1 MSRYN
6 EYGWPQYVSV
16 GERRAKARRKVE
28 KLRKKGRVIRPIE
41 IQGRKIARSFW
52 GEAWCKHLEK
62 FSDYENRLPRGRSY
76 VRHGSVCH
84 LDIKRGVVE
93 AMVMGSR
100 LYNVKVTIKKL
111 PKAKWELVK
120 EHCAGRI
127 GSLMELLQGRISQ
140 HVMEVVTDRDRGI
153 FPHPREIKLE
163 CNCPDW
169 AVMCKHVAAVLY
181 GVGVRLDECPELLF
195 LLRGVDFEEL
205 ISSEAAIVAT
215 VNAGKK
221 SGRRRIDEGALGNV
235 FGIEMAEDEKPA
247 VIHPARVSTLTAA
260 SGKKARRKPASS
272 RPAAAKP
279 VKKRLTGPRAG
290 KKDPRTAKTGS
301 PARKRPDRGPRKAA
315 NVTAAEVRR
324 LRKKFRISQLQF
336 GHLLGVSRSTVANWE
351 KKRGKLKIKNHTLL
365 AWSKVKSLSRED
377 ARRRMNED

>member
-16 GERRAKARRKVE
+16 GERRAKARRKVD
-28 KLRKKGRVIRPIE
+28 KLRRKGDVIRPIE
-41 IQGRKIARSFW
+41 ILGRKIAHSFW
-52 GEAWCKHLEK
+52 GMAWCKHLEK

-84 LDIKRGVVE
+84 LEIKRGVVE
-93 AMVMGSR
+93 AMVMGTR

-127 GSLMELLQGRISQ
+127 GSLMELLQGHISQ
-140 HVMEVVTDRDRGI
+140 HVMEVVTDRDHGI
-153 FPHPREIKLE
+153 FPHPREIKLD

-181 GVGVRLDECPELLF
+181 GVGARLDECPELLF

-205 ISSEAAIVAT
+205 ISSEAAIAAT

-221 SGRRRIDEGALGNV
+221 SGRRRIDEGELSDV
-235 FGIEMAEDEKPA
+235 FGVEMAEEEREA
-247 VIHPARVSTLTAA
+247 GEQAARVSAPPAAGKKKRRRKTAA
-260 SGKKARRKPASS
+260 VRRSTTKPVRKRVSGPKAAKKSPKIKKVGSPSGKKPAH
-272 RPAAAKP
+272 RP
-279 VKKRLTGPRAG
+279 G
-290 KKDPRTAKTGS
+290 
-301 PARKRPDRGPRKAA
+301 KAA
-315 NVTAAEVRR
+315 NITAGRVKR
-324 LRKKFRISQLQF
+324 LRAKFRISRPQF
-336 GHLLGVSRSTVANWE
+336 ARLLGVSPSAVANWE
-351 KKRGKLKIKNHTLL
+351 KKKGELKLQDRTRR
-365 AWSKVKSLSRED
+365 AWAKVESLSREE
-377 ARRRMNED
+377 ARKRLG